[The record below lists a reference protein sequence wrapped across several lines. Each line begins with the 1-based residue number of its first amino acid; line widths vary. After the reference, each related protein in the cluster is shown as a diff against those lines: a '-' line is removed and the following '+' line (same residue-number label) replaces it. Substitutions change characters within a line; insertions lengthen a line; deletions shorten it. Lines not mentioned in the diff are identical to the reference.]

1 LRDAIAARIR
11 YGERD
16 SEIRYEGL
24 ALVHENIFG
33 LEVAVDHPVSMRIIQ
48 CARNRGCDPYRVF
61 DGKLLL
67 AVERNAQRLT
77 LDEWHHVEQ
86 QRVSR
91 AAIEQRQQIRTL
103 QIRGNLYLAQESID
117 PEDGAEVWLQ
127 DLARDLAM
135 VTQVAGKIDDRHTAF
150 ADEPLDL

>member
-1 LRDAIAARIR
+1 LGDAIAARIR
-11 YGERD
+11 HGERD
-16 SEIRYEGL
+16 SEIGYEGL
-24 ALVHENIFG
+24 ALVHENVFG
-33 LEVAVDHPVSMRIIQ
+33 FEVAVDHPVSVRVVQ
-48 CARNRGCDPYRVF
+48 RARDRGCDPYGVF

-67 AVERNAQRLT
+67 SVERNAQRLT

-127 DLARDLAM
+127 DLARDLAW
-135 VTQVAGKIDDRHTAF
+135 
-150 ADEPLDL
+150 